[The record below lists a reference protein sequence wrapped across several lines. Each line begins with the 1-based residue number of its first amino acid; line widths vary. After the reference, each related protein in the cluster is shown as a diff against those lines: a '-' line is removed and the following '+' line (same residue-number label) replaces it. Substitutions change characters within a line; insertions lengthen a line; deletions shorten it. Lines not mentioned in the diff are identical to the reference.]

1 MEDTKRIFQGFEPVN
16 MDEFV
21 GQVAAAGPD
30 TPLRKFIRDRV
41 PFSAIIWGPPGCGK
55 TTFARLVAAQLGEE
69 LEYVTAVSAGVP
81 ELRQIVAR
89 HAGRP
94 FLLVVDEVHRF
105 NRVQQDFLLPMLEN
119 RLMTFVGLTTESP
132 YAAMSPALRSRIFML
147 RFGPLTT
154 AEIARVLAQGCKRS
168 GIEIAGTV
176 LNRISAFSSG
186 DARVAINALVWLY
199 QSGSLVDGADL
210 NELLKEVP
218 VAKNFEQEHYDLAS
232 AFIKSMRGSDPD
244 AALYYMARMIEAG
257 DDPLFVA
264 RRMIIFAA
272 EDIGLANP
280 FAVVMATAAY
290 DAVHAVGLPE
300 AMLNL
305 TEAVIYLAGSRK
317 NNSILGAMRR
327 ARDVAQQTKNIDT
340 PIQLKNS
347 RTGQALYRYPHNFP
361 GNWVDQEYFPE
372 EVHDRAIYLPTGAG
386 YEHVI
391 VGYLKSL
398 HTKKPE

>member
-1 MEDTKRIFQGFEPVN
+1 MEDTQRILQGFEPLSL
-16 MDEFV
+16 DEFV
-21 GQVAAAGPD
+21 GQTSVAGSG
-30 TPLRKFIRDRV
+30 TPLRKFISDRV

-55 TTFARLVAAQLGEE
+55 TTFARLLAAQLGEE
-69 LEYVTAVSAGVP
+69 LEYVSAVSAGVP

-89 HAGRP
+89 HAGHP

-132 YAAMSPALRSRIFML
+132 YAALSPALRSRIFML
-147 RFGPLTT
+147 RFAPLTT
-154 AEIARVLAQGCKRS
+154 AEIASILAHGCERS
-168 GIEIAGTV
+168 GMQVDGTV
-176 LNRISAFSSG
+176 LHRVAAFSSG

-199 QSGSLVDGADL
+199 QSGSLVEGVDL
-210 NELLKEVP
+210 TELLKEVP

-244 AALYYMARMIEAG
+244 AALYYMARMIDAG

-272 EDIGLANP
+272 EDVGLANP
-280 FAVVMATAAY
+280 FAVLMAMAAY

-305 TEAVIYLAGSRK
+305 TEVVIYLAGSRK
-317 NNSILGAMRR
+317 NNSVLGAMRR
-327 ARDVAQQTKNIDT
+327 ARDLAEQTKNVDT

-347 RTGQALYRYPHNFP
+347 RAGQALYKYPHNFP
-361 GNWVDQEYFPE
+361 GNWVPQEYFPDD
-372 EVHDRAIYLPTGAG
+372 VHDRAIYLPAGAG
-386 YEHVI
+386 YERVI
-391 VGYLKSL
+391 MGYLKSL
-398 HTKKPE
+398 RTKKPE

>member
-1 MEDTKRIFQGFEPVN
+1 MEDTQRMFQGFEPSSL
-16 MDEFV
+16 DEFV
-21 GQVAAAGPD
+21 GQVAVAGPG
-30 TPLRKFIRDRV
+30 TPLRKFVSDRV

-69 LEYVTAVSAGVP
+69 MEYVTAVSAGLP

-89 HAGRP
+89 YAGRP
-94 FLLVVDEVHRF
+94 FVLVVDEVHRF

-132 YAAMSPALRSRIFML
+132 YAALSPALRSRIFML

-154 AEIARVLAQGCKRS
+154 AEITRVLTHGCEKA
-168 GIEIAGTV
+168 GMQIGGTV
-176 LNRISAFSSG
+176 LNRVAAFSSG

-199 QSGSLVDGADL
+199 QSGSLVEGADL

-305 TEAVIYLAGSRK
+305 TEAVIYLAGTRK
-317 NNSILGAMRR
+317 NNSVLGAMRR
-327 ARDVAQQTKNIDT
+327 ARDLAQQTKSVDT
-340 PIQLKNS
+340 PVQLKNS
-347 RTGQALYRYPHNFP
+347 RTGQALYKYPHSFP
-361 GNWVDQEYFPE
+361 GNWVAQEYFPD

-391 VGYLKSL
+391 IGYLKSL
-398 HTKKPE
+398 RAKKPE

>member
-1 MEDTKRIFQGFEPVN
+1 MEDTQRIFQGFEPLSL
-16 MDEFV
+16 DEFV
-21 GQVAAAGPD
+21 GQVAVAGPG
-30 TPLRKFIRDRV
+30 TPLRKFVSDHV

-69 LEYVTAVSAGVP
+69 MEYVTAVSVGVP
-81 ELRQIVAR
+81 ELRQVVAR

-132 YAAMSPALRSRIFML
+132 YAALSPALRSRIFML

-154 AEIARVLAQGCKRS
+154 AEIAHVLTRGCERA
-168 GIEIAGTV
+168 GMQVGGTV
-176 LNRISAFSSG
+176 LNRVAAFSSG

-199 QSGSLVDGADL
+199 QSGSLVEGADL
-210 NELLKEVP
+210 SELLKEVP

-244 AALYYMARMIEAG
+244 AALYYMARMIDAG

-272 EDIGLANP
+272 EDVGLANP
-280 FAVVMATAAY
+280 FAVVMAMAAY

-317 NNSILGAMRR
+317 NNSVLGAMRR
-327 ARDVAQQTKNIDT
+327 ARDLAQQTKNVDT
-340 PIQLKNS
+340 PVQLKNS

-361 GNWVDQEYFPE
+361 GNWVAQEYFPD

-391 VGYLKSL
+391 IGYLKSL
-398 HTKKPE
+398 RAKKPE

>member
-1 MEDTKRIFQGFEPVN
+1 MEDTQQIFQGFEPSSL
-16 MDEFV
+16 DEFV
-21 GQVAAAGPD
+21 GQVAVAGPG
-30 TPLRKFIRDRV
+30 TPLRKFVNDRV

-55 TTFARLVAAQLGEE
+55 TAFARLVAAQLGEE
-69 LEYVTAVSAGVP
+69 MEYVTAVSAGVP

-94 FLLVVDEVHRF
+94 FVLVVDEVHRF

-132 YAAMSPALRSRIFML
+132 YAALSPALRSRIFML
-147 RFGPLTT
+147 RFAPLTT
-154 AEIARVLAQGCKRS
+154 AEIAHVLAKGCERT
-168 GIEIAGTV
+168 GMRVGGTV
-176 LNRISAFSSG
+176 LNRVAAFSSG
-186 DARVAINALVWLY
+186 DARVAINALIWLY
-199 QSGSLVDGADL
+199 QSGSLIEGADL
-210 NELLKEVP
+210 SELLKEVP

-244 AALYYMARMIEAG
+244 AALYYMARMIDAG

-272 EDIGLANP
+272 EDVGLANP

-317 NNSILGAMRR
+317 NNSVLGAMRR
-327 ARDVAQQTKNIDT
+327 ARDLAQQTKNVDT
-340 PIQLKNS
+340 PVQLKNT

-361 GNWVDQEYFPE
+361 GNWVDQEYFPD

-398 HTKKPE
+398 RAKKPE

>member
-1 MEDTKRIFQGFEPVN
+1 MEDTQRIFQGFEPSSL
-16 MDEFV
+16 DEFV
-21 GQVAAAGPD
+21 GQASVAGSG
-30 TPLRKFIRDRV
+30 TPLRKFISDRV

-55 TTFARLVAAQLGEE
+55 TTFARLLAAQLSEE
-69 LEYVTAVSAGVP
+69 LEYVSAVSVGVP

-89 HAGRP
+89 HAGHP

-132 YAAMSPALRSRIFML
+132 YAALSPALRSRIFML

-154 AEIARVLAQGCKRS
+154 LEIVHILAQGCERA
-168 GIEIAGTV
+168 GIQVGGTV
-176 LNRISAFSSG
+176 LNRVAAFSSG

-199 QSGSLVDGADL
+199 QSGSLVEGVDL
-210 NELLKEVP
+210 SELLKEVP

-244 AALYYMARMIEAG
+244 AALYYMARMIDAG

-272 EDIGLANP
+272 EDVGLANP

-317 NNSILGAMRR
+317 NNSVLGAMRR
-327 ARDVAQQTKNIDT
+327 ARDLAQQTKNVDT

-347 RTGQALYRYPHNFP
+347 RTGQALYKYPHSFP
-361 GNWVDQEYFPE
+361 GNWVAQEYFPD

-391 VGYLKSL
+391 IGYLKSL
-398 HTKKPE
+398 RAKKPE

>member
-1 MEDTKRIFQGFEPVN
+1 MEDTQRIFEAFEPSSLA
-16 MDEFV
+16 EFV
-21 GQVAAAGPD
+21 GQETVVGPGS
-30 TPLRKFIRDRV
+30 PLRKFARDHV

-55 TTFARLVAAQLGEE
+55 TTFARLMALEVGEE
-69 LEYVTAVSAGVP
+69 MEYVSAVSAGVP

-89 HAGRP
+89 HAGHP

-132 YAAMSPALRSRIFML
+132 YAALSPALRSRIFML
-147 RFGPLTT
+147 RFSPLATSD
-154 AEIARVLAQGCKRS
+154 IVRVLTQGSQR
-168 GIEIAGTV
+168 AGMTV
-176 LNRISAFSSG
+176 SQTILNRVAAFSSG

-199 QSGSLVDGADL
+199 QSGSLVEGADL

-244 AALYYMARMIEAG
+244 AALYYLARMIDAG
-257 DDPLFVA
+257 DDPLFAA

-305 TEAVIYLAGSRK
+305 TEAAIYLATCRK
-317 NNSILGAMRR
+317 NNTVLTAMRR
-327 ARDVAQQTKNIDT
+327 AKDLAAQTKNVDT
-340 PIQLKNS
+340 PIQLKNT
-347 RTGQALYRYPHNFP
+347 RAGQALYKYPHTYP
-361 GNWVDQEYFPE
+361 GNWVAQEYFPE
-372 EVHDRAIYLPTGAG
+372 EVRDRSIYLPTGAG
-386 YEHVI
+386 YERVI
-391 VGYLKSL
+391 VAYLKSL
-398 HTKKPE
+398 HAKKGE